1 MPLEWGVFLANPI
14 KELHTFFLDRKD
26 PQKETNKILNRRQS
40 SVFFV
45 SIRLFR
51 LLFLLLFYLLQTV
64 VSCFLWN
71 RVVPVS
77 SPRMAAEYSADCQI
91 KALDGT
97 VFAECLKGILGTCRG
112 ETAAWG
118 LERRNAY
125 LIESYQE
132 NEWKGKDFPNAEAS
146 LTHWFPACLCL
157 LNGWFFQLRA
167 PQLRG
172 SADMSESPC

>member
-1 MPLEWGVFLANPI
+1 M
-14 KELHTFFLDRKD
+14 
-26 PQKETNKILNRRQS
+26 
-40 SVFFV
+40 
-45 SIRLFR
+45 
-51 LLFLLLFYLLQTV
+51 V
-64 VSCFLWN
+64 VSFVVFVVVLPVAACCILFLWN

-132 NEWKGKDFPNAEAS
+132 NEWKGKDFPYAEAS

-157 LNGWFFQLRA
+157 LNG
-167 PQLRG
+167 
-172 SADMSESPC
+172 